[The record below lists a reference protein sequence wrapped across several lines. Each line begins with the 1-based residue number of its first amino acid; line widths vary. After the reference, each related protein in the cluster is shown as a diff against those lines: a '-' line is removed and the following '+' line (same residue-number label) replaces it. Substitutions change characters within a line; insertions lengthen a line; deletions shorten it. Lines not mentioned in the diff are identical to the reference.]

1 LSVATTVIVGVGNLL
16 LGDDGVGVVVAR
28 RLAKRLEGREDV
40 AVIECPVGGLRLAE
54 LLAGHDHAVVVDAW
68 SPGEDPP
75 GTIRDGG
82 LEACRFST
90 HTSCSHDTNLPLAVL
105 TLTGLGVPMPKE
117 IRLIG
122 IAAERVDTFGEQLT
136 PAVAA
141 AAEQVVDRLAAHV
154 EQA

>member
-1 LSVATTVIVGVGNLL
+1 VAATIIVGIGNLL

-28 RLAKRLEGREDV
+28 QLARRLAGRDDV
-40 AVIECPVGGLRLAE
+40 TVIECPVGGLRLAE

-68 SPGEDPP
+68 SPGDDPP

-82 LEACRFST
+82 LESCRRST
-90 HTSCSHDTNLPLAVL
+90 HASCSHDTNLPLAVQAL
-105 TLTGLGVPMPKE
+105 ETLGVPMPAE

-122 IAAERVDTFGEQLT
+122 IAAERVDTFSDELS

-141 AAEQVVDRLAAHV
+141 AAERVVDRLAASL
-154 EQA
+154 ERP